1 MMKNLILTFS
11 FCSFFLLNGNGQIDT
26 SKFKINRCY
35 LNMGAMIP
43 NHYQVGFYVHFNDHF
58 MLAANRLSA
67 SHLVAYNYYAFAYP
81 ASKLYDVFSSTN
93 LLFGVT
99 SNNYKR
105 FNADF
110 LIGFSEMKGEINN
123 EIYLYQNPSMESD
136 QQMKSKVEY
145 FSNYGF
151 ATRVDLNFNLFPYF
165 GLNLAAQNVYTSR
178 HNELNISVGLN
189 IGLVQNKGKF
199 KNKKIIKQSQRKPV
213 L

>member
-1 MMKNLILTFS
+1 MKNIILTIS
-11 FCSFFLLNGNGQIDT
+11 FCSIFLLNGNGQIDT

-43 NHYQVGFYVHFNDHF
+43 RHFQVGFYFHFNDHF
-58 MLAANRLSA
+58 MFALNRLTS
-67 SHLVAYNYYAFAYP
+67 SHLVAYNLYAFPYP
-81 ASKLYDVFSSTN
+81 ASKLYDDFTSTN
-93 LLFGVT
+93 LLIGVT

-110 LIGFSEMKGEINN
+110 LLGFSEMKGEINN
-123 EIYLYQNPSMESD
+123 EIYVYQNPTMQSD
-136 QQMKSKVEY
+136 QKLMSKVEY

-151 ATRVDLNFNLFPYF
+151 ATRLDLNFNLFPYF

-178 HNELNISVGLN
+178 HNQLNISVGLN

-199 KNKKIIKQSQRKPV
+199 KNKKIVKQSQRKPV